1 MSHLSIDEL
10 SASLDG
16 SLTGPNSQQLLTHLA
31 SCVLCQEQQ
40 ARYALHDSALRRLFQ
55 QHPDERA
62 LDSLTRVVVERIA
75 RFTPPASA
83 GPATIQ
89 QDTHATPAD
98 PAQPLPPS
106 REPSRGMRVPAAGA
120 AEPLELAPRL
130 DLERAPEAKTEG
142 PKPLVESY
150 DAFNDSA
157 YAGPV
162 ARESPPMLG
171 RPIAKIPD
179 GDAPATKKEYR
190 HGGVRRDTPAEPT
203 SEAPGRRRD
212 RTQPAPRDDGFGMKR
227 GQQPAWSRMGLE
239 PDPSSPGSYRETL
252 TGATVSPPP
261 MNGYRPGARRSSSKR
276 TALIATL
283 ALAAG
288 LAAVAL
294 AMRVP
299 TGAHLSF
306 HFGRAADRTP
316 AATPGAPQVQNATTQ
331 PPVDVAVPQPLT
343 GTATSNDE
351 PRLCGI
357 IVDAKGHA
365 VEGALLTVASTT
377 TQARTGADGR
387 FCLQAPAGWQLVEV
401 LDLQGTGKPA
411 LQVKMNFA
419 PGIAESRIVLP

>member
-1 MSHLSIDEL
+1 
-10 SASLDG
+10 
-16 SLTGPNSQQLLTHLA
+16 
-31 SCVLCQEQQ
+31 
-40 ARYALHDSALRRLFQ
+40 
-55 QHPDERA
+55 
-62 LDSLTRVVVERIA
+62 
-75 RFTPPASA
+75 
-83 GPATIQ
+83 
-89 QDTHATPAD
+89 
-98 PAQPLPPS
+98 
-106 REPSRGMRVPAAGA
+106 
-120 AEPLELAPRL
+120 
-130 DLERAPEAKTEG
+130 
-142 PKPLVESY
+142 
-150 DAFNDSA
+150 
-157 YAGPV
+157 
-162 ARESPPMLG
+162 
-171 RPIAKIPD
+171 
-179 GDAPATKKEYR
+179 
-190 HGGVRRDTPAEPT
+190 
-203 SEAPGRRRD
+203 
-212 RTQPAPRDDGFGMKR
+212 
-227 GQQPAWSRMGLE
+227 MGLE

-294 AMRVP
+294 AMRMP

-331 PPVDVAVPQPLT
+331 PPVDVAVPQPST

>member
-16 SLTGPNSQQLLTHLA
+16 SLTGPGSQPLLTHLA

-150 DAFNDSA
+150 DAFNDGA

-179 GDAPATKKEYR
+179 ADAPATKKEYR

-203 SEAPGRRRD
+203 SEPPGRRRD
-212 RTQPAPRDDGFGMKR
+212 RAQPAPREDGFGIKR

-261 MNGYRPGARRSSSKR
+261 VNGYRPGARQSSSRR
-276 TALIATL
+276 TALLATL

-306 HFGRAADRTP
+306 RFGHAADSTP
-316 AATPGAPQVQNATTQ
+316 VTRPGTPELQNATTP
-331 PPVDVAVPQPLT
+331 PPVDVAVPQPA
-343 GTATSNDE
+343 GTATSNEE
-351 PRLCGI
+351 PRLCGV
-357 IVDAKGHA
+357 IVDAKGRA
-365 VEGALLTVASTT
+365 VEGALLTVAATT

-401 LDLQGTGKPA
+401 LDLRVTGAPA
-411 LQVKMNFA
+411 RQVKMNFA